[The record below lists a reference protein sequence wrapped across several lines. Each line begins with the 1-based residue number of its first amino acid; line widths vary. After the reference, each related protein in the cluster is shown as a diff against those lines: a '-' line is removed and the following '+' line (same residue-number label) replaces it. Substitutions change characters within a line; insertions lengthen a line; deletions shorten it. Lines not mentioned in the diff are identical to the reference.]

1 VEWKIGKTMALENIL
16 NSKETL
22 PDEGLAKKIFSGIR
36 SSIFTIGST
45 LLTYATIGFTG
56 IGYGSMIAVARWIR
70 NAKKGVSTKFREFL
84 SYYNIGNLLGF
95 LDYGAL
101 SYINTLPGNNL
112 LQKIWKGVLFNPVYT
127 WIYNPIYLG
136 IRHLKDRYSTVANA
150 VKNIFSDTKEVLHNM
165 AGDVKKNL
173 WRFNVESFIYSGIPN
188 WIAVNVSDNIA
199 VQNTLGGIADVGYA
213 AVASKY

>member
-1 VEWKIGKTMALENIL
+1 MALENIL

-70 NAKKGVSTKFREFL
+70 NAKKGVSTKFQEFL

-101 SYINTLPGNNL
+101 SYINSLPGSTF
-112 LQKIWKGVLFNPVYT
+112 LQKVWKGVLFNPVYT
-127 WIYNPIYLG
+127 WLYNTIYLG
-136 IRHLKDRYSTVANA
+136 IRHLKDRHNTISNA
-150 VKNIFSDTKEVLHNM
+150 VRNIIHDRREVFSGMFPHIRKNW
-165 AGDVKKNL
+165 
-173 WRFNVESFIYSGIPN
+173 WRFNMDSFLYSGMRN
-188 WIAVNVSDNIA
+188 WIAVNASDNIA

>member
-1 VEWKIGKTMALENIL
+1 MTLDEAVSRTENYA
-16 NSKETL
+16 E
-22 PDEGLAKKIFSGIR
+22 EGLAQKIVSAGR
-36 SSIFTIGST
+36 SALFTLGSSV
-45 LLTYATIGFTG
+45 LTYATIGFTG

-173 WRFNVESFIYSGIPN
+173 WRFNVES
-188 WIAVNVSDNIA
+188 
-199 VQNTLGGIADVGYA
+199 L
-213 AVASKY
+213 